1 MKDDSYI
8 DLCNEWMTEEY
19 IDLLID
25 QLHHFAELGMME
37 DEGSTPS

>member
-1 MKDDSYI
+1 MIDEFYI

-19 IDLLID
+19 IDLIID
-25 QLHHFAELGMME
+25 QLHHFAVLGMME

>member
-1 MKDDSYI
+1 MKDEFYI